1 MLEKDLIFQTMKYR
15 GRFLKEKNEKVSGL
29 MKDEFEGQI
38 MKESVGLRAKAYS
51 YLKENNDANI
61 KAKGTKKLVIKRKL
75 KFQDHKNCLNAAK
88 TGGKLKF

>member
-1 MLEKDLIFQTMKYR
+1 MKYTDR
-15 GRFLKEKNEKVSGL
+15 CLKEKNEKVIGL
-29 MKDEFEGQI
+29 MKDELEGQI
-38 MKESVGLRAKAYS
+38 MKEVVGLRAKAYS
-51 YLKENNDANI
+51 YLKKNNDANK